1 MKKILLLFVA
11 LATTMSVCAD
21 EWQQPTYN
29 GSYQPLST
37 EDTVYIFNTEAKLFL
52 TEGNDWGTH
61 ATVGPAGIRFAVKKY
76 VADNSEWDG
85 YTYNIFCESAEKSGW
100 YKMFITTGG
109 NVYVDNTNQ
118 EDNTWG
124 FIDLGDNI
132 YNITGGTLNPTWHD
146 YMLGRYTGYVNTRDN
161 IASGTGVILDEPG
174 IDNYEPGTFQITWAF
189 VSQADYASYI
199 IKVETY
205 EAAIE
210 LGKKIADAEAMGVT
224 GLDDEKAVFANT
236 GSTKEQIINA
246 SNSLEKKV
254 LAYYENTVT
263 PENPVIILK
272 DDCSNPSTWVN
283 EAAAGTFNTNDWID
297 TTWDGYTAPYLN
309 IWDGKLRGTIYQE
322 RKDLPNGIY
331 VVSIS
336 ALAQKVDGA
345 VFANE
350 NQKAVPADNTGHRY
364 KITTEV
370 TDGNLK
376 FGYVQETVGENWVT
390 LDDAEVNYYG
400 SGVEAYRF
408 WLNGLLESAPS
419 FDEAIVMDSLVVEY
433 NKVLASVNTVE
444 TKEQILGIIPAY
456 EKILNDINLNIT
468 AYETLVSTRIAAD
481 ELAANAYINAY
492 YADALNDFTTETIE
506 PVLENHKLNT
516 NAVSAITAQLQSI
529 MDDAQR
535 YIWDYETLINELP
548 KAADIYGQYKDLCSA
563 QHAADYEKWIKDY
576 EKIDFATY
584 TKDDLKALLDEL
596 YAIEFNL
603 QIPAE
608 PASDT
613 NPIDYTTKIKYPTF
627 DDGANGWINDGWSTC
642 GSNDWT
648 SFADGEVID
657 TQYLNLW
664 NASAARVYQTL
675 TNLPAGA
682 YILQISAFA
691 DADGF
696 EVYANDYKMKVVAG
710 QNEEGAGHIFNSIG
724 ETESLEGS
732 IWYGNIYRIAVVLSE
747 DGDLE
752 IGARSVSESAVWAM
766 IDNIK
771 LTYYGTES
779 AIITGVENITASDA
793 KGVSAIYTLSGT
805 RTNTLQRG
813 INIVKMTDGTVR
825 KVMVR

>member
-21 EWQQPTYN
+21 EWQQPTYS
-29 GSYQPLST
+29 GSYQQLST
-37 EDTVYIFNTEAKLFL
+37 EDTVYIFNTESKLFL

-61 ATVGPAGIRFAVKKY
+61 ATVGSFGIRFAVKQY
-76 VADNSEWDG
+76 IGENGVWDG
-85 YTYNIFCESAEKSGW
+85 MTYNIFCESAVKNGW
-100 YKMFITTGG
+100 YKMFITDGG
-109 NVYVDNTNQ
+109 HVYVDNANQ
-118 EDNTWG
+118 VDNTWTIMDIG
-124 FIDLGDNI
+124 NYT
-132 YNITGGTLNPTWHD
+132 YNICGGAPNPTWHD
-146 YMLGRYTGYVNTRDN
+146 YMLGRYTEYVNTRDN

-174 IDNYEPGTFQITWAF
+174 IDNFEPGTFQITWAF

-283 EAAAGTFNTNDWID
+283 EAGAGTFNTNDWID

-309 IWDGKLRGTIYQE
+309 IWDGKLSGAIYQE

-376 FGYVQETVGENWVT
+376 FGYIQETSGENWVT

-419 FDEAIVMDSLVVEY
+419 FDDAIVMDSLVVEY
-433 NKVLASVNTVE
+433 NKVLASVNTAE
-444 TKEQILGIIPAY
+444 TKQQILGIIPAY
-456 EKILNDINLNIT
+456 EKILNEINLNIT
-468 AYETLVSTRIAAD
+468 AYETLVTTRISAD

-492 YADALNDFTTETIE
+492 YADALNDFVSETIE
-506 PVLENHKLNT
+506 PVLEKHELNT
-516 NAVSAITAQLQSI
+516 SAVAALTAQLQSI

-548 KAADIYGQYKDLCSA
+548 KAAEIYEQYKDLCSL

-603 QIPAE
+603 QVPAE

-613 NPIDYTTKIKYPTF
+613 NPVDYTSKIKYASF

-648 SFADGEVID
+648 SWVDGVLYD
-657 TQYLNLW
+657 AKYLNLW
-664 NASAARVYQTL
+664 NEGPARVYQTL

-682 YILQISAFA
+682 YILQMSGYA
-691 DADGF
+691 DAEGMQI
-696 EVYANDYKMKVVAG
+696 YANGSHISVTVGKT
-710 QNEEGAGHIFNSIG
+710 EEGIASIYSNIT
-724 ETESLEGS
+724 ETEPIDGT
-732 IWYGNIYRIAVVLSE
+732 IWYGNIYRLAFVLAE
-747 DGDLE
+747 AGDVE
-752 IGARSVSESAVWAM
+752 IGIRSINEGALWGM
-766 IDNIK
+766 IDNVH

-779 AIITGVENITASDA
+779 AIITGVENIATSNAMS
-793 KGVSAIYTLSGT
+793 VSSIYTLSGV